1 LGDRGTG
8 AGCSGK
14 ARLKPLPRV
23 IIRIG
28 ILGNK
33 KAIINPAKKYIIELV
48 NDIQSQSI

>member
-33 KAIINPAKKYIIELV
+33 KAIINPAKKYISEIIK
-48 NDIQSQSI
+48 DIISQTI